1 MRRSSGRALVAVACV
16 TGLALCR
23 ISGEASAHPA
33 QREQSKVDLL
43 YFNGRIHTLDAA
55 RPLVEAL
62 SVSGGRIVET
72 GSSSEL
78 LSHLPPGVRR
88 IDLGGKTV
96 IPALT
101 DAHAHLIGYAVE
113 SAWLDLAGTTS
124 LEDVLGMISAKL
136 PDTRG
141 GGWILGRGWDQNDW
155 PVARYPERG
164 ALDRI
169 ASKNPVYLIRVCG
182 HAAFVNSV
190 ALAIAGI
197 TRETPDPP
205 GGRILKDA
213 TGEPTGILLDN
224 AVELVSGRIPPTAQE
239 EKRKLLVAAVH
250 RCLAFGLVGVHE
262 MGVSAKDVSLYRELS
277 RAGELPF
284 RVTAYLSADDP
295 ANAVF
300 LESGP
305 PPGHPDDHFRIVGAK
320 FYADGSLGAR
330 SAALLEDYS
339 DDALN
344 RGILMKSPGELY
356 REILPWY
363 EAGFQCAVHAIG
375 DAAVREVLDVYARLE
390 AEHPASD
397 RRNRVEHAQV
407 VSAPDVPRFAALGV
421 IPSMQFTH
429 CTSDMPWAE
438 ARLGQERIRG
448 AYAWRSLIS
457 AGSRIPGG
465 SDFPVESPNPF
476 LGIYAAVTRRDA
488 AGRPEAGW
496 RPSERLTIDEAVR
509 AFTVDAAYAA
519 HAEAFAGSLSE
530 GLLADFVVISG
541 DIFSMKPSEIPSVRV
556 LATVLAGEIVY
567 GSNAF

>member
-1 MRRSSGRALVAVACV
+1 MRGSSGRALCAVACV
-16 TGLALCR
+16 AGLALCR
-23 ISGEASAHPA
+23 IAGEANARSA
-33 QREQSKVDLL
+33 QREQSNVDVVF
-43 YFNGRIHTLDAA
+43 FNGRIHTLDAA
-55 RPLVEAL
+55 HPLVEAL

-72 GSSSEL
+72 GRSSEL
-78 LSHLPPGVRR
+78 LAHLSPGVRR
-88 IDLGGKTV
+88 IDLGGRTI

-101 DAHAHLIGYAVE
+101 DAHAHLLGYAEE
-113 SAWLDLAGTTS
+113 SAWLDLAGTAS
-124 LEDVLGMISAKL
+124 LEDILGMISAKL

-141 GGWILGRGWDQNDW
+141 GDWILGRGWDQNDW
-155 PVARYPERG
+155 PIARYPDK
-164 ALDRI
+164 AVLDRI
-169 ASKNPVYLIRVCG
+169 APANPVYLVRVCG

-190 ALAIAGI
+190 ALGIAGI
-197 TRETPDPP
+197 TRGTADPP

-213 TGEPTGILLDN
+213 EGEPTGILLDN
-224 AVELVSGRIPPTAQE
+224 AVELVSGHIPPSAPE

-262 MGVSAKDVSLYRELS
+262 MGISAKDVSLYRELS
-277 RAGELPF
+277 AAGELPF

-295 ANAVF
+295 ANEPF

-305 PPGHPDDHFRIVGAK
+305 PPGHADDLFRIVGAK

-339 DDALN
+339 DEAHN
-344 RGILMKSPGELY
+344 RGILMKSPEELY
-356 REILPWY
+356 DQILPWY
-363 EAGFQCAVHAIG
+363 EKGFQCAVHAIG

-390 AEHPASD
+390 SEHPASD
-397 RRNRVEHAQV
+397 RRNRIEHAQV
-407 VSAPDVPRFAALGV
+407 VSAPDLRRFAALGV

-438 ARLGQERIRG
+438 ARLGPKRIKG

-476 LGIYAAVTRRDA
+476 LGIYAAVTRQDA
-488 AGRPEAGW
+488 AGKPEGGW
-496 RPSERLTIDEAVR
+496 RPSERLTVEEAVS

-519 HAEAFAGSLSE
+519 RAEAVAGSLSA
-530 GLLADFVVISG
+530 GLVADFLVISG
-541 DIFSMKPSEIPSVRV
+541 DIFSMKPRGIPAVRV
-556 LATVLAGEIVY
+556 LATVLAGQIVY
-567 GSNAF
+567 RAGDF